1 MANILLQ
8 NVIHSTEVRI
18 LSRKSDLRASGFFL
32 RKLPQNSR
40 LPEIISKR
48 TKSIK
53 LIGVQSNHDVEYFGG
68 PASLSN
74 SNFELGT
81 FLARMGTKSGTP
93 NILQLCSPY
102 MTMPK

>member
-1 MANILLQ
+1 MMTYT
-8 NVIHSTEVRI
+8 S
-18 LSRKSDLRASGFFL
+18 
-32 RKLPQNSR
+32 
-40 LPEIISKR
+40 IS
-48 TKSIK
+48 K

-81 FLARMGTKSGTP
+81 FLAPLGTKSGTP

-102 MTMPK
+102 MTMQK